1 MPGWSRTDEEGF
13 SLLELVVVLAI
24 LGVLLGMA
32 WPALSG
38 WLERRRLL
46 AAADALQDVLSVTQ
60 QQALAH
66 DARLYLAFVP
76 LAADGWQVVRSE
88 LAACRSAACG
98 TQVLGDDDYPG
109 IRLVSTTFSGN
120 QTEFDPVRG
129 LADNG
134 KVVLE
139 SRGGLRAGVV
149 LSSVGRIRRCG
160 EGTREAC

>member
-1 MPGWSRTDEEGF
+1 MVGWKRADAEAF

-139 SRGGLRAGVV
+139 SRGGLRAGVL
-149 LSSVGRIRRCG
+149 LSSEGRIRRCG